1 MSEQM
6 SDEALELFVDR
17 QVAELM
23 GRELGPR
30 RARSCEAIDLSRSVS
45 KYAYPRRRGLRRL
58 RLLRSDPRSDRGAGS
73 LFLADGLEGRYAAS
87 PVALRLAKRIR
98 KEAAA
103 RRGRDIEL
111 EDMEK
116 YELLRFLDQVAFDRM
131 LEAELLELRAMLR
144 GERRPEEQPP
154 SA

>member
-1 MSEQM
+1 VLLYGFV
-6 SDEALELFVDR
+6 SDRLH
-17 QVAELM
+17 
-23 GRELGPR
+23 
-30 RARSCEAIDLSRSVS
+30 AIDLSRRASVRTLEGVAFVAFV
-45 KYAYPRRRGLRRL
+45 YYGATRGVTEEQ
-58 RLLRSDPRSDRGAGS
+58 A

-98 KEAAA
+98 EEAAA

-131 LEAELLELRAMLR
+131 LEPELLELQAMLR
-144 GERRPEEQPP
+144 GERRPGEQPP